1 MLRYDSPSG
10 TGELDVVDVDVTRAT
25 GRVALGAGR
34 TGASGE
40 ELVVLVLVL
49 VLGMA
54 SGGSAAV
61 RARLLGVS

>member
-1 MLRYDSPSG
+1 LLRYDSPSG

-49 VLGMA
+49 GMA

>member
-10 TGELDVVDVDVTRAT
+10 TGELDVVDVDVARAT

-49 VLGMA
+49 GMA

>member
-1 MLRYDSPSG
+1 
-10 TGELDVVDVDVTRAT
+10 
-25 GRVALGAGR
+25 
-34 TGASGE
+34 
-40 ELVVLVLVL
+40 VLVL

>member
-49 VLGMA
+49 GMA